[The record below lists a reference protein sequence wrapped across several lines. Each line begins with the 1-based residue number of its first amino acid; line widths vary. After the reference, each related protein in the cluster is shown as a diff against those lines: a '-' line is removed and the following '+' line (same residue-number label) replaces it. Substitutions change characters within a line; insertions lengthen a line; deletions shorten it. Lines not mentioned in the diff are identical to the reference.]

1 MKNDQ
6 LQKTLS
12 NLVADF
18 GYQNVRKT
26 LSEMRAAKT
35 TTVNY
40 KTKSEN
46 VVIAESTTKYSK
58 KKSKPN
64 AEKFVESLVIS
75 DAEKKKILAT
85 MAKKYEAKKFMPT
98 VNHVR
103 GFLIDSVEDVSR
115 IKSRQQVTI
124 AVFKQLA
131 ILETDKLREITEC
144 GVYGPPKRL
153 EPFARAIEGFSRPSR
168 SV

>member
-1 MKNDQ
+1 MRNEQ

-26 LSEMRAAKT
+26 LSGMRSAKT

-40 KTKSEN
+40 KTKHEN
-46 VVIAESTTKYSK
+46 VVIAKPSK

-64 AEKFVESLVIS
+64 AEKFVESLVIT
-75 DAEKKKILAT
+75 DAEKKEILVT
-85 MAKKYEAKKFMPT
+85 MAKKYEVKKFMPT

-131 ILETDKLREITEC
+131 ILETDTLREIVEC

-153 EPFARAIEGFSRPSR
+153 EPFARAIEGFSRSSR
-168 SV
+168 PV